1 MNYSGLLCAAVLLS
15 LAGCEQSASSSGG
28 ISAEIPDPNALKGG
42 FRATGNEPG
51 WIVEVGMGE
60 TPPLHVEMNYGQQKT
75 EVTRS
80 ESTPDGFFGNA
91 ADGTEVQVLIDR
103 STCTDDMS
111 GRKFETTVLLK
122 VGDRDYHG
130 CGQWTVAH

>member
-1 MNYSGLLCAAVLLS
+1 MNYSGLLCTALLLS
-15 LAGCEQSASSSGG
+15 LTGCEQSAPSSSLV
-28 ISAEIPDPNALKGG
+28 SETATDAHTLKGG

-51 WIVEVGMGE
+51 WVVEVGAGE
-60 TPPLHVEMNYGQQKT
+60 TPPVHLEMNYGQQKT
-75 EVTRS
+75 AVAKT

-91 ADGTEVQVLIDR
+91 ADGTEIQVLIDR

-111 GRKFETTVLLK
+111 GKQFEATVLLK

-130 CGQWTVAH
+130 CGGWSVGR